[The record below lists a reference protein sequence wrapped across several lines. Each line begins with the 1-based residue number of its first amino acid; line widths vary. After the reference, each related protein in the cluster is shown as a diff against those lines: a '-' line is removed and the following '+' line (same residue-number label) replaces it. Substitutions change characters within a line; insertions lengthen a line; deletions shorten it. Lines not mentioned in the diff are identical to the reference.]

1 MPGLHCTVAGGW
13 GSVTEQTEE
22 EEEEETAAVREEQE
36 LLLSCL
42 DELERDGVSTGVLL
56 GEGHVGKPR
65 VSWELCCARA
75 QSASL

>member
-1 MPGLHCTVAGGW
+1 MVAHHATMPGLHCTVAGGW
-13 GSVTEQTEE
+13 DSVAEQMEE
-22 EEEEETAAVREEQE
+22 EE

>member
-1 MPGLHCTVAGGW
+1 MA
-13 GSVTEQTEE
+13 EQMEE
-22 EEEEETAAVREEQE
+22 EE

>member
-13 GSVTEQTEE
+13 DSVAEQMEE
-22 EEEEETAAVREEQE
+22 EE